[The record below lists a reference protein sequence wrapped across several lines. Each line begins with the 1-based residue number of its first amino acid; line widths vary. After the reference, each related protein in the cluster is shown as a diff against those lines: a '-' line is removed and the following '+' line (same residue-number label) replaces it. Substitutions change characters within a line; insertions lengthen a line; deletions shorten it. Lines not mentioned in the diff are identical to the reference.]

1 MASPKTSTRQ
11 KPVPVLLLYGGI
23 AAAAMVLLVF
33 MTYKGGIES
42 FLNKSVWLINLIPLT
57 FGVIAALTERK
68 RQGNYLEFRS
78 ALRIIF
84 GILVIALA
92 VQGLFIW
99 LLTHVFDTHFGQA
112 LIPAWL
118 KDTETTYR
126 RFGMPE
132 DEIAKNIAAEKGTD
146 PFDIP
151 NTMLGLARDYI
162 VGFLISLILAAI
174 TKRKKPEE
182 RQPITQ

>member
-1 MASPKTSTRQ
+1 MMSH
-11 KPVPVLLLYGGI
+11 KPIPVMLLYGGI
-23 AAAAMVLLVF
+23 AAGAMVVITF
-33 MTYKGGIES
+33 MTYKGGIDA
-42 FLNKSVWLINLIPLT
+42 FLNKSVYLVNLIPLAC
-57 FGVIAALTERK
+57 GVIAALIERK
-68 RQGNYLEFRS
+68 RHGDYLEFRS

-99 LLTHVFDTHFGQA
+99 LLTHVFDPHFGQA

-118 KDTETTYR
+118 KDTEVAYR

-132 DEIAKNIAAEKGTD
+132 DEIAKNIAAQKGTD

-151 NTMLGLARDYI
+151 STMLGLARDYI
-162 VGFLISLILAAI
+162 VGFLISLVLAAV